1 MLTNGMF
8 VQAQYS
14 TNTMFTSMEL
24 AKVLFVFAENFRK
37 RFLMGFK
44 DWL

>member
-1 MLTNGMF
+1 MLTNEMF

-24 AKVLFVFAENFRK
+24 TKVLFVFTGN
-37 RFLMGFK
+37 
-44 DWL
+44 